1 MFGLI
6 QWTDQKQRRRAP
18 LRERTVLR
26 LRFWE
31 ADITRRD
38 RTPSALLRRRCAAAA
53 RQLQRLGV
61 TRAVF
66 PEGFPHLEEFE
77 RYNIRPAD
85 PLPMYRALTGELVQ
99 AALEA
104 RGQSGRSAV
113 VAVCADHLTAEVRQ
127 AVTALCIRN
136 RYVLLCAPERH
147 LLPPAPAG
155 VRRPPGPDRRHGAAP
170 PCGGGG
176 AVLAK
181 GRGISGADGAGA
193 VSRRDAAGER
203 SGTGGGGGTA
213 PRWLRPASAAGRP
226 VDGRGHP
233 AGTGGGFAAE
243 NAGASACLTAWGH
256 HAGITKWG
264 RIIHRDGGP
273 PAASR
278 SAP

>member
-1 MFGLI
+1 MEREGFVMFGLI

-38 RTPSALLRRRCAAAA
+38 RTPSALLRRRCAVTA
-53 RQLQRLGV
+53 RQLQKLGV

-136 RYVLLCAPERH
+136 RYVLLCAPDRNGTFCRQLRREYGVPLAQTGDMEQLRRAAVVVQFSPRAGAFPEQTV
-147 LLPPAPAG
+147 LKLYPGGTLPENALGLEAG
-155 VRRPPGPDRRHGAAP
+155 EEQLPDGCDRRQLLAALWTAGAIRP
-170 PCGGGG
+170 GQV
-176 AVLAK
+176 AVLPVK
-181 GRGISGADGAGA
+181 PP
-193 VSRRDAAGER
+193 EQ
-203 SGTGGGGGTA
+203 A
-213 PRWLRPASAAGRP
+213 P
-226 VDGRGHP
+226 V
-233 AGTGGGFAAE
+233 
-243 NAGASACLTAWGH
+243 
-256 HAGITKWG
+256 
-264 RIIHRDGGP
+264 
-273 PAASR
+273 
-278 SAP
+278 